1 MRIAHFVQRYPPALG
16 GSEAYFARLSRAC
29 AAQGDEVTVFTTTAV
44 DLEAFWSTRG
54 ATVRPGVELEDGVE
68 VRRYR
73 LWRCLEQRRILKLL
87 SFIPHRSWQ
96 LWTTSCNPI
105 AWGMWRDAGFLQQ
118 PFDIVHATAF
128 PYGWCLASG
137 LRLARRLKVPFL
149 LTPFLHL
156 GDPDNVHDRTRRA
169 YTTPALLSLVQTAS
183 RVFVQTEVER
193 SALIERGIPPEKLVL
208 QGMGVDLEECTGGD
222 RGRARSS
229 WGVSAD
235 AVVVGH
241 LANNSV
247 EKGTVDLLRAV
258 ERAWQRGSNF
268 ELVLAGPEMPSFRSY
283 WERCPIAARV
293 RRLGVLDTREKRD
306 FFAGID
312 IFAMPSRSDSF
323 GITFLEAW
331 ANGVPNVAYRAGG
344 VAGLIRDESDGLLA
358 RCDAVDELA
367 ERITRLATDKRLRWN
382 LGAKGR
388 QRALNEFRWADKL
401 ELVRGTYRDLVFS
414 RSPLAKAG
422 VAPEASG

>member
-16 GSEAYFARLSRAC
+16 GSEAYFARLSRVC

-54 ATVRPGVELEDGVE
+54 ATVRAGVELEDRVE

-105 AWGMWRDAGFLQQ
+105 AWGMWRDAGFLRR

-137 LRLARRLKVPFL
+137 LRLARRLKVPFV

-193 SALIERGIPPEKLVL
+193 SALIERGIPPEKLVP

-268 ELVLAGPEMPSFRSY
+268 ELVLAGPEMANFRSY

-367 ERITRLATDKRLRWN
+367 DKIGHLATDAELRRE
-382 LGAKGR
+382 LGARGR
-388 QRALNEFRWADKL
+388 ERAYSEFRWAEKL
-401 ELVRGTYRDLVFS
+401 ELVRNVYREMSDTSGASFS
-414 RSPLAKAG
+414 ARHALDG
-422 VAPEASG
+422 R

>member
-1 MRIAHFVQRYPPALG
+1 MTSMRIAHFVQRYPPALG
-16 GSEAYFARLSRAC
+16 GSEDYFARLSQMC
-29 AAQGDEVTVFTTTAV
+29 AAQGDEVAVFTTTAV

-54 ATVRPGVELEDGVE
+54 LTLRPGVRVEDGVE

-96 LWTTSCNPI
+96 LWTTSCNPV
-105 AWGMWRDAGFLQQ
+105 AWGMWRDSCSLQRS
-118 PFDIVHATAF
+118 FDVVHATAF

-137 LRLARRLKVPFL
+137 LRLARRLNVPFV
-149 LTPFLHL
+149 LTPFMHL
-156 GDPDNVHDRTRRA
+156 GDLENPHDVTRRA
-169 YTTPALLSLVQTAS
+169 YTTPALMSLVEAAS

-222 RGRARSS
+222 RCRARSN
-229 WGVSAD
+229 WGVAGD
-235 AVVVGH
+235 TVVVGH

-258 ERAWQRGSNF
+258 ERAWHPRQRF
-268 ELVLAGPEMPSFRSY
+268 DLVLAGPEMANFRSY
-283 WERCPIAARV
+283 WERCPIAGRV
-293 RRLGVLDTREKRD
+293 RRLGVLDAGQKRD

-312 IFAMPSRSDSF
+312 LFAMPSRSDSF

-331 ANGVPNVAYRAGG
+331 ANGLPNVAYRAGG
-344 VAGLIRDESDGLLA
+344 VAGLIRDGEDGLLA
-358 RCDAVDELA
+358 RCGAIEELA
-367 ERITRLATDKRLRWN
+367 ERIGRLASDPELRRR
-382 LGAKGR
+382 LGAQGQ
-388 QRALNEFRWADKL
+388 QRAIGEFCWDDKL
-401 ELVRGTYRDLVFS
+401 QLVRDVYRDLVGS
-414 RSPLAKAG
+414 T
-422 VAPEASG
+422 